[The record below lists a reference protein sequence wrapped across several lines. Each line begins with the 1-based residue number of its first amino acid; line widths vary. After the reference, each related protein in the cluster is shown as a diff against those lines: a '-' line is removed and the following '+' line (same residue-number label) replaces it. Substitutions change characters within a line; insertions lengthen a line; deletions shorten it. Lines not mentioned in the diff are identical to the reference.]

1 MVNIPKDHPR
11 YQSLITR
18 EMITEAVDAGIC
30 TPIGLIA
37 HGRGEAF
44 DYLIGEKT
52 INPALIATR
61 VSVAMLLLA
70 KNPVLSING
79 NTAALVPEDVINL
92 GKVLNSRL
100 EVNLFYRTEQRV
112 KNITEKLRQCGAKE
126 VFGENPDAKI
136 PGIEHARSK
145 AYKEGIYS
153 ADVVLVP
160 LEDGDRCKALVDMGK
175 SVITIDLNPLSRT
188 SQTATVTIVDNLI
201 RVIPNMVAISNEMK
215 KLKEAELRKVVD
227 NFDNKRNL
235 GDVVSHINK
244 RLAKLSIYTDQE

>member
-11 YQSLITR
+11 YQSLMTR
-18 EMITEAVDAGIC
+18 EKVTEAVEDGIC
-30 TPIGLIA
+30 SPIGLIA
-37 HGRGEAF
+37 HGRGEAL

-52 INPALIATR
+52 IESALMTTR

-70 KNPVLSING
+70 KRPVLSING
-79 NTAALVPEDVINL
+79 NTAALVPEEIVKL
-92 GKVLNSRL
+92 GEVLNARL
-100 EVNLFYRTEQRV
+100 EVNLFYRTEERV
-112 KNITEKLRQCGAKE
+112 HKIVEKLRKCGAKE

-188 SQTATVTIVDNLI
+188 SQTATVTIVDNLV
-201 RVIPNMVAISNEMK
+201 RVIPNMINIAEEFKKMEPNE
-215 KLKEAELRKVVD
+215 LKELVLAF
-227 NFDNKRNL
+227 NNKRNIK
-235 GDVVSHINK
+235 DVISHINR
-244 RLAKLSIYTDQE
+244 RLTDLSK